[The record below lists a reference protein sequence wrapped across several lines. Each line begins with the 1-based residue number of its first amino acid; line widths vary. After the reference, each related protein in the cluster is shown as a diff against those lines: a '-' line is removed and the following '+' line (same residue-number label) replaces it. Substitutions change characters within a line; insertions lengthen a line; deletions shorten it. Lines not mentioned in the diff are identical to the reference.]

1 LAKSPTDVAA
11 EPTIATG
18 VRAVVHLLASL
29 NQFVFNSDPAL
40 AAKIDAVQK
49 IVDELDVTHGPRSRV
64 TSAQAMR
71 QSLDVLKQM
80 SDNLSGRL
88 APATQPK

>member
-1 LAKSPTDVAA
+1 M
-11 EPTIATG
+11 
-18 VRAVVHLLASL
+18 
-29 NQFVFNSDPAL
+29 
-40 AAKIDAVQK
+40 
-49 IVDELDVTHGPRSRV
+49 THGPRSRV